1 MHEADAG
8 LARLVE
14 RVTDLEIKAAFQ
26 ESLLIDLDDVLRTL
40 RDEVEDL
47 RRAVIA
53 IAEQLEAGEQEL
65 TDEPPPHY

>member
-8 LARLVE
+8 LARLIE

-26 ESLLIDLDDVLRTL
+26 EKLLTDLDEVLCAL
-40 RDEVEDL
+40 RDEVEGL
-47 RRAVIA
+47 RRDVVA
-53 IAEQLEAGEQEL
+53 IAAQLEAGEEEL